1 MTPFREDG
9 EDRSIAESLYN
20 QRHRRGRS
28 VVENAFGLM
37 KVNWREMLGK
47 TKLQVQIVS
56 DVFYAY
62 CILHNLTI
70 KQGGM
75 SLEELLR
82 RMTLEAE
89 NEICLR
95 ELDRW
100 VDAAELEN

>member
-1 MTPFREDG
+1 
-9 EDRSIAESLYN
+9 
-20 QRHRRGRS
+20 
-28 VVENAFGLM
+28 
-37 KVNWREMLGK
+37 
-47 TKLQVQIVS
+47 
-56 DVFYAY
+56 
-62 CILHNLTI
+62 LHNLTI